1 MEQDFDFVRSL
12 IVGQSTHFQTP
23 YGRQPLVYAD
33 WTASGRLYAPIEATL
48 SEQIGPWVANTHT
61 ETNATG
67 TTMTVAYHQA
77 QRVIKKHVNASS
89 QEVLIACG
97 SGMTGALA
105 KLQRILGLKVPAQ
118 AKVKLQLA
126 PAERPVVFI
135 THMEHH
141 SNQTSW
147 LETLADVRVIEP
159 TPEGLVD
166 LAHLQVLLEEYK
178 NRPLKIASVTSCSNV
193 TGVFAPY
200 HQIAELMHQHQGWC
214 FVDFACSAPYID
226 IDMNPANPAQRLDA
240 VFFSPHKFLGGVG
253 TPGIL
258 IFNRQLYD
266 PALPPDQP
274 GGGTVKW
281 TNPWGQHSYV
291 DDIEAREDG
300 GTPPF
305 LQTIKAALAIR
316 LKENMGTANMLRR
329 EKLMLRQIFARLER
343 VPSLHILAGHQK
355 DRLGVV
361 SFYIDGLHYNLG
373 VKLLNDRFGIQVRGG
388 CSCAGTYGHYLLNV
402 SPEHSDR
409 ITQKIEACDLSE
421 KPGWIRLSVHPTTT
435 DRELDYLL
443 GAVEQLA
450 QQHAAWAADYRY
462 CSRQNN
468 FYHRQHTDTTAQTVA
483 EWFGLGQTVAMPAR
497 EPVLEMMFG

>member
-1 MEQDFDFVRSL
+1 MEHDFDYVRSL
-12 IVGQSTHFQTP
+12 IVGQNTYFQTP

-33 WTASGRLYAPIEATL
+33 WTASGRLYAPIEAML
-48 SEQIGPWVANTHT
+48 SDEIGPWVANTHT
-61 ETNATG
+61 ETNTTG

-77 QRVIKKHVNASS
+77 QQVIKKHVNASS

-105 KLQRILGLKVPAQ
+105 KLQRIMGLKVPAQ
-118 AKVKLQLA
+118 AKGKLHLA

-147 LETLADVRVIEP
+147 LETLAEVRVIEP

-193 TGVFAPY
+193 TGVFTPY
-200 HQIAELMHQHQGWC
+200 HEIAELMHQHHGWC

-266 PALPPDQP
+266 PTLPPDQP

-305 LQTIKAALAIR
+305 MQTIRAALAIR
-316 LKENMGTANMLRR
+316 LKENMGPANMLRR
-329 EKLMLRQIFARLER
+329 EKQMLKQIFARLER
-343 VPSLHILAGHQK
+343 VPNLHILAGHQK

-450 QQHAAWAADYRY
+450 AQHAAWAADYQY

-468 FYHRQHTDTTAQTVA
+468 FYHRQHTDTTAQSVA
-483 EWFGLGQTVAMPAR
+483 EWFGLGRTVAMPAR
-497 EPVLEMMFG
+497 EPELEMMFG